1 MLDTHG
7 RKYVDPFINNG
18 AKFLIKMNLN
28 ANQVTILA
36 LLIGL
41 ATSIFIYFDMK
52 IIAIV
57 TLWLSGYLDAIDGAI
72 ARSTNT
78 TSMFGTLMDITFDRI
93 VETSII
99 LAIGIKYV
107 DIRINLIILLIMI
120 IISMTIFLT
129 VGALAEKQGMKS
141 FYYQAGVAE
150 RSEGFLLFSLMILI
164 PNQLI
169 LFTNL
174 FSFIILITIIQR
186 ILEAKRILK

>member
-7 RKYVDPFINNG
+7 RKYVDPFIDNG
-18 AKFLIKMNLN
+18 AKGLTKMRLS

-36 LLIGL
+36 LVVGL
-41 ATSIFIYFDMK
+41 ATSICIYFDKRLLAVFM
-52 IIAIV
+52 
-57 TLWLSGYLDAIDGAI
+57 LWLSGYLDAVDGAI
-72 ARSTNT
+72 ARNTNT

-99 LAIGIKYV
+99 LAIGLKYI
-107 DIRINLIILLIMI
+107 DIRINLIVLLIMI

-129 VGALAEKQGMKS
+129 VGALAQKQGMKS

-150 RSEGFLLFSLMILI
+150 RSEGFILFSLMILI
-164 PNQLI
+164 PSQLV

-174 FSFIILITIIQR
+174 FSLIIFITIIQR
-186 ILEAKRILK
+186 ILEAKKLLN

>member
-18 AKFLIKMNLN
+18 ARGLTKMRLS

-36 LLIGL
+36 LIVGV
-41 ATSIFIYFDMK
+41 ATSICVYFDKRLLAVSM
-52 IIAIV
+52 
-57 TLWLSGYLDAIDGAI
+57 LWLSGYLDAVDGAI
-72 ARSTNT
+72 ARNTNT

-99 LAIGIKYV
+99 LAIGLKYIDV
-107 DIRINLIILLIMI
+107 RINLIVLLIMI

-129 VGALAEKQGMKS
+129 VGALAQKQGMKS

-150 RSEGFLLFSLMILI
+150 RSEGFVLFSLMILI
-164 PNQLI
+164 PNHLS

-174 FSFIILITIIQR
+174 FSFIIFITIIQR
-186 ILEAKRILK
+186 ILEAKKILN